1 MLEFTHYLCYSS
13 LSVSPLGQPKFFP
26 ECPAVSIVHPNAKH
40 LVSFLLLLQ
49 LTLPRLIAAEDLQ
62 KTQKKELE
70 SAAKAL
76 NQEAKSLEK
85 SGKLVEARLKY
96 AESLGYIEQK
106 EASQAISRL
115 DDRLKSDVKA
125 TVASVQK
132 MYEAEKYKEAAEAL
146 EKPWNLEPFR
156 PVLAYNLALC
166 SNQLGERQKAAEYL

>member
-1 MLEFTHYLCYSS
+1 MLEFAHYLCYSF
-13 LSVSPLGQPKFFP
+13 LSVSPLGRPKFFQGVP
-26 ECPAVSIVHPNAKH
+26 SSEYRSSQREAPGLIPSSGGVNS
-40 LVSFLLLLQ
+40 
-49 LTLPRLIAAEDLQ
+49 LPQLIAAEDLQ

-115 DDRLKSDVKA
+115 DDTLKSDVKA
-125 TVASVQK
+125 AVAAAQK
-132 MYEAEKYKEAAEAL
+132 MYEAGRYKEAAQATRAS
-146 EKPWNLEPFR
+146 LEP
-156 PVLAYNLALC
+156 
-166 SNQLGERQKAAEYL
+166 